1 MSWLDEIAAGWRR
14 RLPVIVQ
21 TEAAECGL
29 ACLAM
34 IAGYHGR
41 RIDLATL
48 RRRNLVSLKGATLK
62 SLMEIARGLGLAT
75 RAVRLELEDLR
86 GLKRPCMLH
95 WRMDH
100 FVVLKR
106 VGPRGI
112 VIHDPASGERRIGMR
127 EASAAFTG
135 VALELWPEP
144 SFERRDERRR
154 VRLRELVGR
163 VSGLVP
169 AVVQALLL
177 AAVLEVFAVVSPL
190 FLQWTIDHVLVS
202 GDRDLL
208 HTLAIGFGLLV
219 ALQQSIAVLRAWM
232 LMHFGTM
239 LNVQWHANAFT
250 HLLGLPLAYFEK
262 RHLGDIVSRFR
273 SIDAI
278 QSTLTAA
285 FVSAMLD
292 GVMAS
297 VLVVVLLVYNAQLT
311 WICLGAT
318 ALYTLCRCL
327 WLRPLREA
335 TAEQIVHAARQE
347 SHFLETVRGAR
358 AIKLFRRQ
366 EERRAAWLALLV
378 DQVNAGL
385 RGQKLRILFQYAN
398 GMLYGFENV
407 IVVWLGAA
415 LVLDGGFSV
424 GMLVAYLSYK
434 GQFSSRISGLVDRL
448 VELKML
454 KVHGERL
461 ADILLEP
468 RERADHAGRLVS
480 RESEA
485 LEPTIEIRG
494 LRFRYG
500 EHEPFVLDGVDLEI
514 EAGES
519 VAIVGPSGCGK
530 TTLLHLVL
538 GILEPTEG
546 EILIGGVPIER
557 IDKEVLYRTIGSV
570 TQNDTLFAGSI
581 GDNICFFDSQADQH
595 RIEECARLASIHN
608 EIVAMPMAY
617 NSLIGHMGSALS
629 GGQQQRVL
637 LARALYKRPGI
648 LILDEATS
656 HLDVKREIMVNAS
669 IRALS
674 ITRVIVAHRPQTA
687 ESADRIVRLEG
698 GRIVEEIRLTPNMAA
713 LGKAALA

>member
-1 MSWLDEIAAGWRR
+1 
-14 RLPVIVQ
+14 
-21 TEAAECGL
+21 
-29 ACLAM
+29 
-34 IAGYHGR
+34 
-41 RIDLATL
+41 
-48 RRRNLVSLKGATLK
+48 
-62 SLMEIARGLGLAT
+62 
-75 RAVRLELEDLR
+75 
-86 GLKRPCMLH
+86 
-95 WRMDH
+95 
-100 FVVLKR
+100 VLKR

-297 VLVVVLLVYNAQLT
+297 LLVVVLLVYNAQLT

-366 EERRAAWLALLV
+366 EE
-378 DQVNAGL
+378 
-385 RGQKLRILFQYAN
+385 
-398 GMLYGFENV
+398 
-407 IVVWLGAA
+407 
-415 LVLDGGFSV
+415 
-424 GMLVAYLSYK
+424 
-434 GQFSSRISGLVDRL
+434 
-448 VELKML
+448 
-454 KVHGERL
+454 
-461 ADILLEP
+461 
-468 RERADHAGRLVS
+468 
-480 RESEA
+480 
-485 LEPTIEIRG
+485 
-494 LRFRYG
+494 
-500 EHEPFVLDGVDLEI
+500 
-514 EAGES
+514 
-519 VAIVGPSGCGK
+519 
-530 TTLLHLVL
+530 
-538 GILEPTEG
+538 
-546 EILIGGVPIER
+546 
-557 IDKEVLYRTIGSV
+557 
-570 TQNDTLFAGSI
+570 
-581 GDNICFFDSQADQH
+581 
-595 RIEECARLASIHN
+595 
-608 EIVAMPMAY
+608 
-617 NSLIGHMGSALS
+617 
-629 GGQQQRVL
+629 
-637 LARALYKRPGI
+637 
-648 LILDEATS
+648 
-656 HLDVKREIMVNAS
+656 
-669 IRALS
+669 
-674 ITRVIVAHRPQTA
+674 
-687 ESADRIVRLEG
+687 
-698 GRIVEEIRLTPNMAA
+698 
-713 LGKAALA
+713 